1 MGKKKAKLIS
11 KMALKEPRE
20 PMFKVLE
27 SKEKLFETV
36 MNAIGD
42 LVSIQDLNM
51 RIAYQNKALK
61 EVMGDHYG
69 EYCYKIYERRDYIC
83 EGCPMQQSFK
93 TGQIVKAL
101 RTGITKEGVERRYE
115 LITAPIKDNQG
126 KIVAGI
132 EVVRNVTR
140 REQDLQEMDRIA
152 KMLVRRDF
160 ELMEIK
166 EKREK
171 EIAELKK
178 TKTELEEMKA
188 VLEIKV
194 RARTSELEEL
204 ARNLEEQIK
213 ERTKE
218 LQKKVED
225 LERFYKLTVGR
236 ELKMVELKKE
246 IARLKEELEQG
257 EDQKKTIIR

>member
-69 EYCYKIYERRDYIC
+69 EHCYKIYERRDYIC

-93 TGQIVKAL
+93 TGQISKAL
-101 RTGITKEGVERRYE
+101 RTGITKEGVARRYE
-115 LITAPIKDNQG
+115 LITAPLKDKQG

-132 EVVRNVTR
+132 EVVRNVTK

-160 ELMEIK
+160 ELIETK
-166 EKREK
+166 EKRET
-171 EIAELKK
+171 ELQELKRV
-178 TKTELEEMKA
+178 KTELEIQRGI
-188 VLEIKV
+188 LEVKV
-194 RARTSELEEL
+194 EARTKEL
-204 ARNLEEQIK
+204 RNLTQSLNEQVKQKI
-213 ERTKE
+213 KE
-218 LQKKVED
+218 LQKKVET
-225 LERFYKLTVGR
+225 LEKMNRLMVGR
-236 ELKMVELKKE
+236 ELRMVELKKE
-246 IARLKEELEQG
+246 IKELKEELE
-257 EDQKKTIIR
+257 KYKPH

>member
-69 EYCYKIYERRDYIC
+69 EHCYKIYERRDYIC

-93 TGQIVKAL
+93 TGQIAKTL
-101 RTGITKEGVERRYE
+101 RTEITKEGVARRYE
-115 LITAPIKDNQG
+115 VITAPLKDRQG

-132 EVVRNVTR
+132 EVVRDVHE
-140 REQDLQEMDRIA
+140 REQALQEMDRIA
-152 KMLVRRDF
+152 KMLVGRDF
-160 ELMEIK
+160 ELMRTK
-166 EKREK
+166 EKREA
-171 EIAELKK
+171 EFQELKK
-178 TKTELEEMKA
+178 A
-188 VLEIKV
+188 
-194 RARTSELEEL
+194 
-204 ARNLEEQIK
+204 EEQVR
-213 ERTKE
+213 ERTKD
-218 LQKKVED
+218 LQNKVEQ
-225 LERFYKLTVGR
+225 LEKMNRLMVGR
-236 ELKMVELKKE
+236 ELKIIDFKKE
-246 IARLKEELEQG
+246 IQTLKEKLEKH
-257 EDQKKTIIR
+257 EPPFDS